1 MPPSIA
7 RLLRSVRRP
16 LPGSPNTPNSPNSP
30 RLTRL
35 DSLRTAMLQ
44 AVDDCTG
51 LPAQQLQIRIRNA
64 RNHRD
69 LWMLRSDAYRLIA
82 IHHCQS
88 IADQRIH
95 PLLHLFEGWIAP
107 QELHRLT

>member
-1 MPPSIA
+1 MPPSIV

-16 LPGSPNTPNSPNSP
+16 LPGSPNTPNSA
-30 RLTRL
+30 RLARL

-95 PLLHLFEGWIAP
+95 PLLHLFEGCIAP
-107 QELHRLT
+107 QELNRPT

>member
-7 RLLRSVRRP
+7 RLLRSVRKP
-16 LPGSPNTPNSPNSP
+16 LPSTPNTPSSN
-30 RLTRL
+30 RLAGL
-35 DSLRTAMLQ
+35 DGLRSAMLQ

-51 LPAQQLQIRIRNA
+51 LPAQRLQIKIRNA
-64 RNHRD
+64 HTHRD

-82 IHHCQS
+82 LHHCQS

-95 PLLHLFEGWIAP
+95 PLLNRFEGWMAP
-107 QELHRLT
+107 QEINRVT